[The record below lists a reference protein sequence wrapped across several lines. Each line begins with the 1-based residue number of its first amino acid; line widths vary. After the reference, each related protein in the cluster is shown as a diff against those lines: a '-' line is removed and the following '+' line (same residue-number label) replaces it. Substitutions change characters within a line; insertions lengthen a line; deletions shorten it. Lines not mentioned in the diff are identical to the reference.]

1 MKNETHAAGRFG
13 EIIRFAFT
21 GGACFLIE
29 FALLKLFRD
38 ACGIPTLP
46 AEAAAF
52 LISTAVNFMLCL
64 KWVFPEAK
72 EKGAV
77 QKIVFLVSSVI
88 GLGLNLALMALFG
101 RLFGEDQVIFAL
113 FGFEVKMYM
122 ISKIIATAVVMVWN
136 YFTKRAIL
144 VAAERFASPR
154 GGDGEA

>member
-1 MKNETHAAGRFG
+1 M
-13 EIIRFAFT
+13 
-21 GGACFLIE
+21 
-29 FALLKLFRD
+29 
-38 ACGIPTLP
+38 
-46 AEAAAF
+46 
-52 LISTAVNFMLCL
+52 
-64 KWVFPEAK
+64 
-72 EKGAV
+72 
-77 QKIVFLVSSVI
+77 FLVSSVI